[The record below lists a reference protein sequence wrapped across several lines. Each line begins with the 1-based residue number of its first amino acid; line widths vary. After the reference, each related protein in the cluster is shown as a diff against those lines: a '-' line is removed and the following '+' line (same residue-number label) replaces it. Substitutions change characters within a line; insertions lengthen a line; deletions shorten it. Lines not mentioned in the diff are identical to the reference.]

1 MQVVRTPVLYVGG
14 IDARPAPPHFPGMA
28 REPVVPPRPPCRLYL
43 ITPPVIADLAVF
55 ARDLDAALAA
65 GDVAALQIRL
75 KPADDA
81 AILAAVAALAPVARA
96 RGVAVIL
103 NDRPDLAARSGCDGV
118 HIGQS
123 DGSLAEARRLMGSDA
138 MIGVTCHDSR
148 ELAMDA
154 AEAGADYVAFGA
166 FFPTTTKE
174 TAHRPDPEILGIWQE
189 TVEIPCV
196 AIGGITPDNAG
207 GLARAGA
214 DFVAVSSAVWTH
226 PEGPAAAVRA
236 FDQALAGNA

>member
-1 MQVVRTPVLYVGG
+1 MRRMQVVRTARV
-14 IDARPAPPHFPGMA
+14 DAAAGPSHLPPMA
-28 REPVVPPRPPCRLYL
+28 KTPVVPPRPPCRLYL
-43 ITPPVIADLAVF
+43 ITPPAIP
-55 ARDLDAALAA
+55 DLDAFAQDLAAALDA

-81 AILAAVAALAPVARA
+81 AILAAAAALKPIAQA

-118 HIGQS
+118 HLGQS
-123 DGSLAEARRLMGSDA
+123 DGPVSAARTMMGRDA

-166 FFPTTTKE
+166 FFATGTKA
-174 TAHRPDPEILGIWQE
+174 TVRRPDPEILTIWQE
-189 TVEIPCV
+189 TVEVPCV
-196 AIGGITPDNAG
+196 AIGGITAATAG
-207 GLARAGA
+207 GLVAAGA
-214 DFVAVSSAVWTH
+214 DFVAVSAAVWGH
-226 PEGPAAAVRA
+226 PEGAAAAVRELER
-236 FDQALAGNA
+236 ALGPVA